1 MTKIQFRRGAGLKDS
16 IVSKN
21 PALRRHRLMKI
32 FHLCICFLF
41 MSTVVFSQSES
52 QLRKLLRQFPAADT
66 NGDGKLTAEEARAF
80 MASRSRRGAGQGPPM
95 KFHVDPGWSK
105 AHYRLGQAHTQL
117 GKYAKARDHFQK
129 AEEARTL
136 AAELASRNSHLSSS
150 PGQCSLPEMNRV
162 ITASQ
167 SWSC

>member
-1 MTKIQFRRGAGLKDS
+1 
-16 IVSKN
+16 
-21 PALRRHRLMKI
+21 MKI

-95 KFHVDPGWSK
+95 KFHVDQGWSK
-105 AHYRLGQAHTQL
+105 VRFPDNAVCYMTPAEIQALYRKVYPKDTNPVFQVP
-117 GKYAKARDHFQK
+117 KPEKALRIVGTGHSFM
-129 AEEARTL
+129 APGYRTFPV
-136 AAELASRNSHLSSS
+136 LS
-150 PGQCSLPEMNRV
+150 L
-162 ITASQ
+162 IHI
-167 SWSC
+167 